1 MLLVAFS
8 LIFLLALSNFR
19 QQRAGITSL
28 TFVDVYQRS
37 NRCFD
42 SDSRKM
48 GDSFEFLPKSTPFKS
63 RTNPFF
69 LNPKNTE
76 TGG

>member
-37 NRCFD
+37 MLRFIQIQEKWGTVSNF
-42 SDSRKM
+42 SQKVPLSNQ
-48 GDSFEFLPKSTPFKS
+48 GQIH
-63 RTNPFF
+63 FF